1 MLLLRTGQTGDAER
15 SDLTMNALA
24 ILYVNQHLQELLDE
38 AANDRATRT
47 FRPSLTSQITSALS
61 TLRMAI
67 SHRTAFA
74 S

>member
-1 MLLLRTGQTGDAER
+1 
-15 SDLTMNALA
+15 MNALA

-38 AANDRATRT
+38 AAHDRATRA
-47 FRPSLTSQITSALS
+47 FRPTLASRIASALS
-61 TLRMAI
+61 SLRVAI

>member
-38 AANDRATRT
+38 AANDRTTRA
-47 FRPSLTSQITSALS
+47 FRPSLASRIASVLS
-61 TLRMAI
+61 TLRLAI
-67 SHRTAFA
+67 TGRTAFA

>member
-1 MLLLRTGQTGDAER
+1 
-15 SDLTMNALA
+15 MNALA

-38 AANDRATRT
+38 AANDRATRN
-47 FRPSLTSQITSALS
+47 FRPSLTSRSTSALS